1 VREIDGPYQHER
13 EPGAKK
19 EIVVKRASL
28 SVATAIAAFALALG
42 AVACGDDDDDGGGGG
57 GGTAQI
63 DLTIGNLVPLTGDLA
78 PYGAAG
84 QKAGDLAAQE
94 IDAAIQKAGV
104 DDTVELVTEDGA
116 SDDQGGVQAA
126 RKLIADGAT
135 CISGDYASTATVAV
149 ARSVTIPEGVMLISP
164 ASTADALS
172 DLDDDGL
179 FARTAPP
186 DGLQGKALADR
197 MDQELGGLKGKTI
210 NIGARND
217 LYGTGF
223 ADSLET
229 ELEERGATVAEKVV
243 YDPEQPSYNSEA
255 QQIVSGNPDNFVII
269 DFPETF
275 AKLGP
280 ALART
285 GDWEAKKTFITD
297 GLSSTDLTELVGPEA
312 TEGMLGTAPGTFSGN
327 APGAFDKLYEG
338 APGPP
343 RNLFDAPV
351 FDDVILC
358 YLAAVAA
365 GSTEGAEIADAIV
378 EVTGPP
384 GTKYTFE
391 QLPQAIEALENGD
404 DIDYEGA
411 SGPVDWDENG
421 DLSRYIYDISEF
433 KGGKLVKLDTVE
445 VSAD

>member
-1 VREIDGPYQHER
+1 MIRPRSAI
-13 EPGAKK
+13 A
-19 EIVVKRASL
+19 
-28 SVATAIAAFALALG
+28 VATTALVLSFG
-42 AVACGDDDDDGGGGG
+42 MVACGGDDDESAGGGGSG
-57 GGTAQI
+57 GKL
-63 DLTIGNLVPLTGDLA
+63 DLVIGNLVPLTGDLS
-78 PYGAAG
+78 PYGPAG
-84 QKAGDLAAQE
+84 QKAGELAADQ
-94 IDAAIQKAGV
+94 INSAIQKAGV
-104 DDTVELVTEDGA
+104 DQSVELVTEDGA

-149 ARSVTIPEGVMLISP
+149 ARSVTIPGGVMLISP

-172 DLDDDGL
+172 DLEDEGL

-197 MDQELGGLKGKTI
+197 MEQELNGLQGKTI

-223 ADSLET
+223 ADSLEA

-255 QQIVSGNPDNFVII
+255 AQLTSGNPDNFVII

-275 AKLGP
+275 AKVGP

-285 GDWEAKKTFITD
+285 GNWEPSKTFITD
-297 GLSSTDLTELVGPEA
+297 GLSSTDLAELLSPEE
-312 TEGMLGTAPGTFSGN
+312 TDGMLGTAPGSFSGN
-327 APGAFDKLYEG
+327 ATTAFDSLFKEAPGA
-338 APGPP
+338 A
-343 RNLFDAPV
+343 RNLFDAPT

-358 YLAAVAA
+358 YLAAVSA
-365 GSTEGAEIADAIV
+365 GSSDGEQIAEAIV
-378 EVTGPP
+378 DVTGPP
-384 GTKYTFE
+384 GAKFTFE
-391 QLPQAIEALENGD
+391 QLPQAIDALEEGK

-421 DLSRYIYDISEF
+421 DLSRYIYDVSEF
-433 KGGKLVKLDTVE
+433 KGGQLVKVDTVE
-445 VSAD
+445 VTAD

>member
-1 VREIDGPYQHER
+1 MRR
-13 EPGAKK
+13 S
-19 EIVVKRASL
+19 SL
-28 SVATAIAAFALALG
+28 ALAAAVAALTLALG
-42 AVACGDDDDDGGGGG
+42 VVACGDSDDETTGGGGG
-57 GGTAQI
+57 GSGQL

-84 QKAGDLAAQE
+84 EKAGDLAGQQ
-94 IDAAIQKAGV
+94 IDAAIKKAGV
-104 DDTVELVTEDGA
+104 DQTVEVVAEDGA

-149 ARSVTIPEGVMLISP
+149 ARSVTVPEGVLLISP

-186 DGLQGKALADR
+186 DGLQGTALADR

-223 ADSLET
+223 ADSLEA
-229 ELEERGATVAEKVV
+229 ELEDRGATVAEKVV

-255 QQIVSGNPDNFVII
+255 EQITSGNPDNFVII

-280 ALART
+280 ALVRT
-285 GDWEAKKTFITD
+285 GNWESTKTFITD
-297 GLSSTDLTELVGPEA
+297 GLSSTDLPKEVGGEA
-312 TEGMLGTAPGTFSGN
+312 TEGMLGTAPGTFSGA
-327 APGAFDKLYEG
+327 APDAFDKLYEG

-343 RNLFDAPV
+343 RNLFDSTS

-365 GSTEGAEIADAIV
+365 GSTDGEAMAEAVVD
-378 EVTGPP
+378 VTGPP
-384 GTKYTFE
+384 GKKVTFE
-391 QLPQAIEALENGD
+391 QLPVAIKALENGED
-404 DIDYEGA
+404 VDYEGA

-421 DLSRYIYDISEF
+421 DLSRYIYDISQF
-433 KGGKLVKLDTVE
+433 KGGKLVKVDTVE
-445 VSAD
+445 VEAGE

>member
-1 VREIDGPYQHER
+1 VRR
-13 EPGAKK
+13 S
-19 EIVVKRASL
+19 SL
-28 SVATAIAAFALALG
+28 ALAAAVAALTLSLG
-42 AVACGDDDDDGGGGG
+42 VVACGDSDDETDGGGSG
-57 GGTAQI
+57 QI

-84 QKAGDLAAQE
+84 EKAGDLAGQQ
-94 IDAAIQKAGV
+94 IDAAISKAGV
-104 DDTVELVTEDGA
+104 DQTVDVLAEDGA

-149 ARSVTIPEGVMLISP
+149 ARSVTVPEGVLLISP

-186 DGLQGKALADR
+186 DGLQGRALADR
-197 MDQELGGLKGKTI
+197 MDQELGGLQGKTI

-223 ADSLET
+223 ADSLEA
-229 ELEERGATVAEKVV
+229 ELEDRGATVAEKVV

-255 QQIVSGNPDNFVII
+255 EQITSGNPDNFVII

-280 ALART
+280 ALVRT
-285 GDWEAKKTFITD
+285 GNWDSTKTFITD
-297 GLSSTDLTELVGPEA
+297 GLSSTELTKEVGGEA
-312 TEGMLGTAPGTFSGN
+312 TEGMLGTAPGTFSGD
-327 APGAFDKLYEG
+327 APNSFDKLYEG

-343 RNLFDAPV
+343 RNLFDSTT

-365 GSTEGAEIADAIV
+365 GSTDGEEMAGAVV

-384 GTKYTFE
+384 GKKYTYE
-391 QLPQAIEALENGD
+391 QLPQAIEALENGE

-421 DLSRYIYDISEF
+421 DLSRYIYDISQF
-433 KGGKLVKLDTVE
+433 KNGKLVKLDTVE
-445 VSAD
+445 VTAD

>member
-1 VREIDGPYQHER
+1 MT
-13 EPGAKK
+13 
-19 EIVVKRASL
+19 RARFFSAAILTGFVL
-28 SVATAIAAFALALG
+28 SFGL
-42 AVACGDDDDDGGGGG
+42 VACGDDDDGDTGGGGG
-57 GGTAQI
+57 EQI

-78 PYGAAG
+78 PYGPAG
-84 QKAGDLAAQE
+84 QKAGELALAQ
-94 IDAAIQKAGV
+94 IDAAIKKTGS
-104 DDTVELVTEDGA
+104 DDSVELATEDGA

-172 DLDDDGL
+172 DLEDDGL

-197 MDQELGGLKGKTI
+197 MEEELGGLQGKTI
-210 NIGARND
+210 AIGARND

-223 ADSLET
+223 ADSLEL
-229 ELEERGATVAEKVV
+229 ELEDRGATVSEKVV

-255 QQIVSGNPDNFVII
+255 TQLTSGNPDNFVII

-285 GDWEAKKTFITD
+285 GNWEPSQTFITD

-312 TEGMLGTAPGTFSGN
+312 TDGMLGTAPGTFSGN
-327 APGAFDKLYEG
+327 APDSFDTLFKE
-338 APGPP
+338 APGPA
-343 RNLFDAPV
+343 RNLFDAPT
-351 FDDVILC
+351 FDNVILC
-358 YLAAVAA
+358 YLGAVAA
-365 GSTEGAEIADAIV
+365 GSSDGDAIAESIV
-378 EVTGPP
+378 DVTAPG

-391 QLPQAIEALENGD
+391 QLPQAIEALENGE

-411 SGPVDWDENG
+411 SGPVDWDEGG

-433 KGGKLVKLDTVE
+433 KGGQLVKVDTVE
-445 VSAD
+445 VQSD

>member
-1 VREIDGPYQHER
+1 VNPR
-13 EPGAKK
+13 
-19 EIVVKRASL
+19 L
-28 SVATAIAAFALALG
+28 AIAATVSALVLSFG
-42 AVACGDDDDDGGGGG
+42 VTACGDGDDETGAGGGGG
-57 GGTAQI
+57 DQL
-63 DLTIGNLVPLTGDLA
+63 DLVIGNLVPLTGDLS
-78 PYGAAG
+78 PYGPAG
-84 QKAGDLAAQE
+84 QKAGELAADE

-104 DDTVELVTEDGA
+104 DQTVKLVTEDGA
-116 SDDQGGVQAA
+116 SGDQGGVQAA

-135 CISGDYASTATVAV
+135 CVSGDYASTATVAV
-149 ARSVTIPEGVMLISP
+149 ARSVTIPGGVMLISP

-172 DLDDDGL
+172 DLEDEGL

-197 MDQELGGLKGKTI
+197 MERELKGLQGKTI

-223 ADSLET
+223 ADSLEA

-255 QQIVSGNPDNFVII
+255 AQLTSGNPDNFVII

-275 AKLGP
+275 AKVGP

-285 GDWEAKKTFITD
+285 GKWEPSTTFITD
-297 GLSSTDLTELVGPEA
+297 GLSSTELGEA
-312 TEGMLGTAPGTFSGN
+312 LGADGTEGMLGTAPGAFSGG
-327 APGAFDKLYEG
+327 APDAFDRLYKK
-338 APGPP
+338 APGPA

-351 FDDVILC
+351 FDNVILC

-365 GSTEGAEIADAIV
+365 GSSDGEAISEAIV
-378 EVTGPP
+378 DVTGP
-384 GTKYTFE
+384 GGQKYTFE
-391 QLPQAIEALENGD
+391 QLPEAIEALQNGQ

-411 SGPVDWDENG
+411 SGPVDWDTNG

-433 KGGKLVKLDTVE
+433 KGGQLVKLDTVE
-445 VSAD
+445 VSSD

>member
-1 VREIDGPYQHER
+1 M
-13 EPGAKK
+13 
-19 EIVVKRASL
+19 KRPSL
-28 SVATAIAAFALALG
+28 ALAAAITAIVLVFGVA
-42 AVACGDDDDDGGGGG
+42 ACGDDDGEDSGGGGG
-57 GGTAQI
+57 GAAQL
-63 DLTIGNLVPLTGDLA
+63 DLTIGNLVPLTGDLS

-84 QKAGDLAAQE
+84 EKAGELALKE
-94 IDAAIQKAGV
+94 IESAIEQAGV
-104 DDTVELVTEDGA
+104 DHTVELATEDGA

-149 ARSVTIPEGVMLISP
+149 ARSVTVPEGVLLISP

-223 ADSLET
+223 ADSLEA
-229 ELEERGATVAEKVV
+229 ELEERGAKVAEKVV

-255 QQIVSGNPDNFVII
+255 QQIVSGSPDNFVII

-280 ALART
+280 ALVRS
-285 GDWEAKKTFITD
+285 GDWDADRTFITD
-297 GLSSTDLTELVGPEA
+297 GLSSTEL
-312 TEGMLGTAPGTFSGN
+312 S
-327 APGAFDKLYEG
+327 
-338 APGPP
+338 
-343 RNLFDAPV
+343 
-351 FDDVILC
+351 
-358 YLAAVAA
+358 
-365 GSTEGAEIADAIV
+365 
-378 EVTGPP
+378 
-384 GTKYTFE
+384 
-391 QLPQAIEALENGD
+391 
-404 DIDYEGA
+404 
-411 SGPVDWDENG
+411 
-421 DLSRYIYDISEF
+421 
-433 KGGKLVKLDTVE
+433 
-445 VSAD
+445 

>member
-1 VREIDGPYQHER
+1 
-13 EPGAKK
+13 
-19 EIVVKRASL
+19 VKRASL
-28 SVATAIAAFALALG
+28 SFATAIAALVLSLG
-42 AVACGDDDDDGGGGG
+42 VVACGDDDDDAGGGGG
-57 GGTAQI
+57 GGEQII
-63 DLTIGNLVPLTGDLA
+63 DLVIGNLVPLTGDLA

-84 QKAGDLAAQE
+84 EKAGDLAGQE
-94 IDAAIQKAGV
+94 IDAAIRKAGV
-104 DDTVELVTEDGA
+104 DHTIEVVPEDGA

-149 ARSVTIPEGVMLISP
+149 ARSVTVPEGVLLISP

-197 MDQELGGLKGKTI
+197 MDQELGGLNGKAI

-223 ADSLET
+223 ADSLEA
-229 ELEERGATVAEKVV
+229 ELEERGATVGEKLI

-255 QQIVSGNPDNFVII
+255 QQLTSGNPDNYVII

-280 ALART
+280 ALVRT
-285 GDWEAKKTFITD
+285 GNWKANQTFITD

-312 TEGMLGTAPGTFSGN
+312 TEGMLGTAPGTFSGR
-327 APGAFDKLYEG
+327 APDAFDQVYKE

-343 RNLFDAPV
+343 RNLFDAAT
-351 FDDVILC
+351 FDNVILC

-365 GSTEGAEIADAIV
+365 GSTDGAEMADAIV
-378 EVTGPP
+378 DITGP
-384 GTKYTFE
+384 GGAKYTFE
-391 QLPQAIEALENGD
+391 QLPEAIEALENGE

-421 DLSRYIYDISEF
+421 DLSRYIYDVSEF

>member
-1 VREIDGPYQHER
+1 VNRP
-13 EPGAKK
+13 
-19 EIVVKRASL
+19 S
-28 SVATAIAAFALALG
+28 FALAATMTAFVLTFG
-42 AVACGDDDDDGGGGG
+42 LVACGDSDDDGGGGDG
-57 GGTAQI
+57 GGAGQL

-78 PYGAAG
+78 PYGPAG
-84 QKAGDLAAQE
+84 EKAGELAAEE
-94 IDAAIQKAGV
+94 IDAAIRKAGV
-104 DDTVELVTEDGA
+104 DQTVELVTEDGA

-149 ARSVTIPEGVMLISP
+149 ARSVTVPEGVMLISP

-172 DLDDDGL
+172 DLEDDGL

-186 DGLQGKALADR
+186 DGLQGVALADR
-197 MDQELGGLKGKTI
+197 IDQELGGLKGKTI

-223 ADSLET
+223 ADSLEA
-229 ELEERGATVAEKVV
+229 ELEERGATVAEKVI

-255 QQIVSGNPDNFVII
+255 SQITSGSPDNFVII

-285 GDWEAKKTFITD
+285 GQWDSEKTFITD
-297 GLSSTDLTELVGPEA
+297 GLSSTELSEEVGGEA
-312 TEGMLGTAPGTFSGN
+312 TEGMLGTAPGTFSGD
-327 APGAFDKLYEG
+327 APDAFDALYTK
-338 APGPP
+338 APGPA
-343 RNLFDAPV
+343 RNLFDATT

-365 GSTEGAEIADAIV
+365 GSSDGEEIAAAIV
-378 EVTGPP
+378 DVTRP
-384 GTKYTFE
+384 GGAKYTFE
-391 QLPQAIEALENGD
+391 QLPQAIEALENGE

-445 VSAD
+445 VEAD

>member
-1 VREIDGPYQHER
+1 
-13 EPGAKK
+13 
-19 EIVVKRASL
+19 L
-28 SVATAIAAFALALG
+28 AAAVCALALSLG
-42 AVACGDDDDDGGGGG
+42 AAACGDSDDETTGGGGG
-57 GGTAQI
+57 SGGGL

-84 QKAGDLAAQE
+84 EKAGDLAGQE
-94 IDAAIQKAGV
+94 IDAAIKEAGV
-104 DDTVELVTEDGA
+104 DQTVQVVAEDGA

-149 ARSVTIPEGVMLISP
+149 ARSVTVPEGVLLISP

-172 DLDDDGL
+172 DLEDDGL

-186 DGLQGKALADR
+186 DGLQGIALADR
-197 MDQELGGLKGKTI
+197 MEKELGGLKGKTV

-223 ADSLET
+223 ADSLEA
-229 ELEERGATVAEKVV
+229 ELEDRGATVGEKVV

-255 QQIVSGNPDNFVII
+255 EQITSGNPDNFVII

-280 ALART
+280 ALVRT
-285 GDWEAKKTFITD
+285 GNWESSKTFITD
-297 GLSSTDLTELVGPEA
+297 GLSSTDLVKEVGGEA
-312 TEGMLGTAPGTFSGN
+312 TEGMLGTAPGAFSGD
-327 APGAFDKLYEG
+327 APDAFDKLYKG

-343 RNLFDAPV
+343 RNLFDSTT
-351 FDDVILC
+351 FDDVVLC

-365 GSTEGAEIADAIV
+365 GSTDGEEMAEAVID
-378 EVTGPP
+378 VTGPP
-384 GTKYTFE
+384 GPKFTFE
-391 QLPQAIEALENGD
+391 QLPQAIKALEGGE

-411 SGPVDWDENG
+411 SGPIDWDDNG
-421 DLSRYIYDISEF
+421 DLSRYIYDISQF
-433 KGGKLVKLDTVE
+433 KGGKLVKVDTVE
-445 VSAD
+445 VSAE

>member
-1 VREIDGPYQHER
+1 
-13 EPGAKK
+13 
-19 EIVVKRASL
+19 VKRSQLLFVLFAALVLSL
-28 SVATAIAAFALALG
+28 GV
-42 AVACGDDDDDGGGGG
+42 VACGDSDDDGGGGG
-57 GGTAQI
+57 GEAGGKL
-63 DLTIGNLVPLTGDLA
+63 DLTIGNLVPLTGDLS

-84 QKAGDLAAQE
+84 QKAGELALAE
-94 IDAAIQKAGV
+94 IDAAIKKAGAEQ
-104 DDTVELVTEDGA
+104 TVELVAEDSA

-135 CISGDYASTATVAV
+135 CISGDYPSTGTVAV
-149 ARSVTIPEGVMLISP
+149 ARSVTVPEEVMLISP
-164 ASTADALS
+164 SSTADALS
-172 DLDDDGL
+172 DLDDEGL

-197 MDQELGGLKGKTI
+197 MEKELGGLQGKTI

-223 ADSLET
+223 ADSLEA

-255 QQIVSGNPDNFVII
+255 DTLTSGSPDNFVII

-285 GDWEAKKTFITD
+285 GNWEPTKTFITD
-297 GLSSTDLTELVGPEA
+297 GLSDSELSSLVGPEIS
-312 TEGMLGTAPGTFSGN
+312 EGLQGTAPGAFTGDEAGG
-327 APGAFDKLYEG
+327 APEAFEKLYEG

-343 RNLFDAPV
+343 RNLFDANV
-351 FDDVILC
+351 FDNVVLC
-358 YLAAVAA
+358 YLGAVAA
-365 GSTEGAEIADAIV
+365 GSTEGPEIAEALPG
-378 EVTGPP
+378 VTAP
-384 GTKYTFE
+384 GGSKYTFE
-391 QLPQAIEALENGD
+391 ELPQAIEALEKGQ
-404 DIDYEGA
+404 DIDYEGT
-411 SGPVDWDENG
+411 SGPIDWEENG

-433 KGGKLVKLDTVE
+433 KGGKLTKVDTVE
-445 VSAD
+445 VKADE

>member
-1 VREIDGPYQHER
+1 MRRP
-13 EPGAKK
+13 
-19 EIVVKRASL
+19 SL
-28 SVATAIAAFALALG
+28 ALAAAVIALVMALG
-42 AVACGDDDDDGGGGG
+42 LVACGDDDDDGGAGGG
-57 GGTAQI
+57 GGDGQI
-63 DLTIGNLVPLTGDLA
+63 DLVIGNLVPLTGDLA

-84 QKAGDLAAQE
+84 EKAGDLAGQE
-94 IDAAIQKAGV
+94 ITAAIQKAGV
-104 DDTVELVTEDGA
+104 DHTVEVVAEDGA

-149 ARSVTIPEGVMLISP
+149 ARSVTIPEGVLLISP

-179 FARTAPP
+179 FTRTAPP

-229 ELEERGATVAEKVV
+229 ELEDRGATVAEKVI

-255 QQIVSGNPDNFVII
+255 DQITSGNPDNFVII

-280 ALART
+280 ALVRT
-285 GDWEAKKTFITD
+285 GTWDATKTFITD
-297 GLSSTDLTELVGPEA
+297 GLSSTELPKEVGGEA
-312 TEGMLGTAPGTFSGN
+312 TEGMLGTAPGAFSGD
-327 APGAFDKLYEG
+327 APDAFDRLYKG

-343 RNLFDAPV
+343 RNLFDSTT

-365 GSTEGAEIADAIV
+365 GSSDGTEMAEAVVD
-378 EVTGPP
+378 VTGPP
-384 GTKYTFE
+384 GKRFTFE
-391 QLPQAIEALENGD
+391 QLPQAIDALEGGE

-421 DLSRYIYDISEF
+421 DLSRYIYDISQF
-433 KGGKLVKLDTVE
+433 KDGELVKVDTVE
-445 VSAD
+445 VSAE

>member
-1 VREIDGPYQHER
+1 MNRFG
-13 EPGAKK
+13 
-19 EIVVKRASL
+19 L
-28 SVATAIAAFALALG
+28 ALAATVTALTLG
-42 AVACGDDDDDGGGGG
+42 LAACGDDDGDSAGGGGG
-57 GGTAQI
+57 GGQV

-84 QKAGDLAAQE
+84 EKAGDLAFQQ
-94 IDAAIQKAGV
+94 IQAAIKEAGS
-104 DDTVELVTEDGA
+104 DDAVELVTEDGA

-149 ARSVTIPEGVMLISP
+149 ARSVTVPEGVMLISP

-172 DLDDDGL
+172 DLEDDGL

-197 MDQELGGLKGKTI
+197 MEQELGGLQGKTI

-223 ADSLET
+223 ADSLEA

-255 QQIVSGNPDNFVII
+255 GQITSGNPDNFVII

-285 GDWEAKKTFITD
+285 GDWKPEQTFITD
-297 GLSSTDLTELVGPEA
+297 GLSSTDLAELLGPEA
-312 TEGMLGTAPGTFSGN
+312 TEGMLGTAPGAFSGD
-327 APGAFDKLYEG
+327 APDAFDALYEK
-338 APGPP
+338 APGPK
-343 RNLFDAPV
+343 RNLFDSTT
-351 FDDVILC
+351 FDDVVLC
-358 YLAAVAA
+358 YLGAVAA
-365 GSTEGAEIADAIV
+365 GSSDGDAIAEAIV
-378 EVTGPP
+378 DVTAP
-384 GTKYTFE
+384 GGQKVTFE
-391 QLPQAIEALENGD
+391 QLPEAIEALEAGE

-433 KGGKLVKLDTVE
+433 KGGELAKVDTVE
-445 VSAD
+445 VKAE

>member
-1 VREIDGPYQHER
+1 VRR
-13 EPGAKK
+13 STL
-19 EIVVKRASL
+19 SL
-28 SVATAIAAFALALG
+28 AAVIAAVTLALG
-42 AVACGDDDDDGGGGG
+42 LAACGDSDDETDGGGSG
-57 GGTAQI
+57 QL

-84 QKAGDLAAQE
+84 EKAGDLAGQQ
-94 IDAAIQKAGV
+94 IDAAIAKAGV
-104 DDTVELVTEDGA
+104 DQTVEVVAEDGA

-149 ARSVTIPEGVMLISP
+149 ARSVTVPEGVLLISP

-197 MDQELGGLKGKTI
+197 MDQELGGLQGKTI

-223 ADSLET
+223 ADSLEV
-229 ELEERGATVAEKVV
+229 ELEERGATVGEKVV

-255 QQIVSGNPDNFVII
+255 AQITSGNPDNFVII

-280 ALART
+280 ALVRT
-285 GDWEAKKTFITD
+285 GNWDPTKTFITD
-297 GLSSTDLTELVGPEA
+297 GLSSTDLPKEVGGEA
-312 TEGMLGTAPGTFSGN
+312 TEGMLGTAPGTFSGD
-327 APGAFDKLYEG
+327 APDGFDRLYTN

-343 RNLFDAPV
+343 RNLFDSTT

-365 GSTEGAEIADAIV
+365 GSTDGEEMADGV
-378 EVTGPP
+378 VDVTGPP
-384 GTKYTFE
+384 GAKYTYQ

-411 SGPVDWDENG
+411 SGPIDWDENG
-421 DLSRYIYDISEF
+421 DLSRYIYDISQF
-433 KGGKLVKLDTVE
+433 KNGQLEKLDTVE
-445 VSAD
+445 VQAD

>member
-1 VREIDGPYQHER
+1 VFRFLRSGKWNYVNR
-13 EPGAKK
+13 VSFVLA
-19 EIVVKRASL
+19 
-28 SVATAIAAFALALG
+28 ATVAAFVLAFGL
-42 AVACGDDDDDGGGGG
+42 VACGDDDDETGGDGGG
-57 GGTAQI
+57 QLN
-63 DLTIGNLVPLTGDLA
+63 LTIGNLVPLTGDLA
-78 PYGAAG
+78 PYGPAG
-84 QKAGDLAAQE
+84 QKAGELAAAQ
-94 IDAAIQKAGV
+94 IDAAIGKAGV
-104 DDTVELVTEDGA
+104 DQTVELVTEDGA

-135 CISGDYASTATVAV
+135 CISGDYASTATVSV
-149 ARSVTIPEGVMLISP
+149 ARSVTVPEGVMLISP

-197 MDQELGGLKGKTI
+197 MEQELGGLQGKTI

-223 ADSLET
+223 ADSLEA
-229 ELEERGATVAEKVV
+229 ELEERGATVAEKIV

-255 QQIVSGNPDNFVII
+255 SQLTSGSPDNFVII

-285 GDWEAKKTFITD
+285 GDWEPSQTFITD
-297 GLSSTDLTELVGPEA
+297 GLSSTDLTELVGPEG
-312 TEGMLGTAPGTFSGN
+312 TDGMLGTAPGTFSGD
-327 APGAFDKLYEG
+327 APDAFDRLYTQ
-338 APGPP
+338 APGPA
-343 RNLFDAPV
+343 RNLFDAPT
-351 FDDVILC
+351 FDDVTLC

-365 GSTEGAEIADAIV
+365 GSSDGEAIAESIV
-378 EVTGPP
+378 DVTGPP
-384 GTKYTFE
+384 GAKYTFE
-391 QLPQAIEALENGD
+391 QLPQAIEALENGE
-404 DIDYEGA
+404 DIDYEGV
-411 SGPVDWDENG
+411 SGPVDWDESG

-433 KGGKLVKLDTVE
+433 KGDELVKLDTVE
-445 VSAD
+445 VKAEEG

>member
-1 VREIDGPYQHER
+1 
-13 EPGAKK
+13 
-19 EIVVKRASL
+19 VKRSQLLFVLFAALVLSL
-28 SVATAIAAFALALG
+28 GV
-42 AVACGDDDDDGGGGG
+42 VACGDSDDDGGGGG
-57 GGTAQI
+57 EAGGKL
-63 DLTIGNLVPLTGDLA
+63 DLTIGNLVPLTGDLS

-84 QKAGDLAAQE
+84 QKAGELALDE
-94 IDAAIQKAGV
+94 IDAAIKKAGAEQ
-104 DDTVELVTEDGA
+104 TVELVAEDSA

-135 CISGDYASTATVAV
+135 CISGDYPSTGTVAV
-149 ARSVTIPEGVMLISP
+149 ARSVTVPEGVMLISP
-164 ASTADALS
+164 SSTADALS
-172 DLDDDGL
+172 DLDDEGL

-197 MDQELGGLKGKTI
+197 MEKELGGLEGKTI

-223 ADSLET
+223 ADSLEA

-255 QQIVSGNPDNFVII
+255 DTLTSGSPDNWVII

-285 GDWEAKKTFITD
+285 GTWEPTKTFITD
-297 GLSSTDLTELVGPEA
+297 GLSTSDLSELVGPDIS
-312 TEGMLGTAPGTFSGN
+312 EGMLGTAPGAFSGE
-327 APGAFDKLYEG
+327 APNSFDKLFEG

-343 RNLFDAPV
+343 RNLFDANV
-351 FDDVILC
+351 FDNVVLC
-358 YLAAVAA
+358 YLGAVAA
-365 GSTEGAEIADAIV
+365 GSTEGSEIAEALPDVSA
-378 EVTGPP
+378 P
-384 GTKYTFE
+384 GGAKYTFE
-391 QLPQAIEALENGD
+391 ELPQAIEALEKGQ

-411 SGPVDWDENG
+411 SGPIDWEENG

-433 KGGKLVKLDTVE
+433 KGGKLEKVDTVE
-445 VSAD
+445 VKAE

>member
-1 VREIDGPYQHER
+1 MNRLGLALAAAVT
-13 EPGAKK
+13 
-19 EIVVKRASL
+19 
-28 SVATAIAAFALALG
+28 ATALALG
-42 AVACGDDDDDGGGGG
+42 VAACGDDDDGDSAGGGGG
-57 GGTAQI
+57 GGQI

-84 QKAGDLAAQE
+84 EKAGDLAFQQ
-94 IDAAIQKAGV
+94 IQAAIKKAGA
-104 DDTVELVTEDGA
+104 DQTVELVTEDGA

-135 CISGDYASTATVAV
+135 CISGDYASTATVSV
-149 ARSVTIPEGVMLISP
+149 ARSVTIPEGVLLISP

-197 MDQELGGLKGKTI
+197 MEQELGGLQGKTI

-223 ADSLET
+223 ADSLEA

-255 QQIVSGNPDNFVII
+255 GQLTSGNPDNFVII

-285 GDWEAKKTFITD
+285 GNWEPSQTFITD
-297 GLSSTDLTELVGPEA
+297 GLSSTDLAELLGPEA
-312 TEGMLGTAPGTFSGN
+312 TEGMLGTAPGAFSGE
-327 APGAFDKLYEG
+327 APDAFDALYEK
-338 APGPP
+338 APGPK
-343 RNLFDAPV
+343 RNLFDSTT

-365 GSTEGAEIADAIV
+365 GSSEGDAMAEAIV
-378 EVTGPP
+378 DVTAP
-384 GTKYTFE
+384 GGEKYTFE
-391 QLPQAIEALENGD
+391 QLPKAIEALEDGK

-433 KGGKLVKLDTVE
+433 KGGELEKVDTVE
-445 VSAD
+445 VKAE

>member
-1 VREIDGPYQHER
+1 M
-13 EPGAKK
+13 
-19 EIVVKRASL
+19 KRSNL
-28 SVATAIAAFALALG
+28 ALAATMTALVLAFG
-42 AVACGDDDDDGGGGG
+42 VVACGDDDDEAGGGGG
-57 GGTAQI
+57 GGGGQL
-63 DLTIGNLVPLTGDLA
+63 DLTIGNLVPLTGDLS
-78 PYGAAG
+78 PYGPAG
-84 QKAGDLAAQE
+84 QKAGELAGQQ
-94 IDAAIQKAGV
+94 IDAAIKETGV
-104 DDTVELVTEDGA
+104 DQTVQVVAEDGA
-116 SDDQGGVQAA
+116 SDDQGGAQAA

-149 ARSVTIPEGVMLISP
+149 ARSVTIPGGVMLISP
-164 ASTADALS
+164 ASTADALT

-197 MDQELGGLKGKTI
+197 MEEELGGLKGKTI

-223 ADSLET
+223 ADSLEA
-229 ELEERGATVAEKVV
+229 ELEERGATVAEKVI

-255 QQIVSGNPDNFVII
+255 ATLTSGNPDNFVII

-280 ALART
+280 ALVRT
-285 GDWEAKKTFITD
+285 GDWEASKTFITD
-297 GLSSTDLTELVGPEA
+297 GLSSTELVEEVGGEA
-312 TEGMLGTAPGTFSGN
+312 TEGMLGTAPGTFSGE
-327 APGAFDKLYEG
+327 APKAFEALYEE
-338 APGPP
+338 APGPA
-343 RNLFDAPV
+343 RNLFDATT

-365 GSTEGAEIADAIV
+365 GSSDGEAIAESIV
-378 EVTGPP
+378 DVTGPG

-391 QLPQAIEALENGD
+391 QLPQAVEALENGE
-404 DIDYEGA
+404 DINYEGA

-445 VSAD
+445 VEAD

>member
-1 VREIDGPYQHER
+1 MRRSTLKLAP
-13 EPGAKK
+13 
-19 EIVVKRASL
+19 VV
-28 SVATAIAAFALALG
+28 AALALALG
-42 AVACGDDDDDGGGGG
+42 AVACGDSDDDTTGGGGG
-57 GGTAQI
+57 GSGQL

-84 QKAGDLAAQE
+84 EKAGELAGQE
-94 IDAAIQKAGV
+94 IDAAIKQAGV
-104 DDTVELVTEDGA
+104 DQTVNVVAEDGA

-149 ARSVTIPEGVMLISP
+149 ARSVTVPEGVLLISP

-186 DGLQGKALADR
+186 DGLQGTALADR
-197 MDQELGGLKGKTI
+197 MEQELGGLKGKTI

-223 ADSLET
+223 ADSLEV
-229 ELEERGATVAEKVV
+229 ELEDRGATVAEKVI

-255 QQIVSGNPDNFVII
+255 EQITSGNPDNFVII

-280 ALART
+280 ALVRT
-285 GDWEAKKTFITD
+285 GNWESSKTFITD
-297 GLSSTDLTELVGPEA
+297 GLSSTDLVKEVGGEA
-312 TEGMLGTAPGTFSGN
+312 TEGMLGTAPGAFSGD
-327 APGAFDKLYEG
+327 APDAFDKLYEG

-343 RNLFDAPV
+343 RNLFDSTT

-365 GSTEGAEIADAIV
+365 GSSDGEEMAAAVVD
-378 EVTGPP
+378 VTGPP
-384 GTKYTFE
+384 GPKYTFE
-391 QLPQAIEALENGD
+391 QLPQAIEALENGE

-411 SGPVDWDENG
+411 SGPIDWDENG
-421 DLSRYIYDISEF
+421 DLSRYIYDISQF
-433 KGGKLVKLDTVE
+433 KGGKLVKVDTVE
-445 VSAD
+445 VSADE

>member
-1 VREIDGPYQHER
+1 VSRVSF
-13 EPGAKK
+13 A
-19 EIVVKRASL
+19 L
-28 SVATAIAAFALALG
+28 TAALAAFALALG
-42 AVACGDDDDDGGGGG
+42 LAACGGDDDETAGTAGGGGG
-57 GGTAQI
+57 EQLS
-63 DLTIGNLVPLTGDLA
+63 LTIGNLVPLTGDLA
-78 PYGAAG
+78 PYGPAG
-84 QKAGDLAAQE
+84 QKAGELAAQQ
-94 IDAAIQKAGV
+94 IDAAIQKTGSGQ
-104 DDTVELVTEDGA
+104 TVELVTEDGA

-149 ARSVTIPEGVMLISP
+149 ARSVTVPEGVMLISP

-172 DLDDDGL
+172 DLEDDGL

-197 MDQELGGLKGKTI
+197 MEQELGGLQGKTI

-223 ADSLET
+223 ADSLEA
-229 ELEERGATVAEKVV
+229 ELEDRGATVAEKII

-255 QQIVSGNPDNFVII
+255 DQLTSGNPDNFVII

-285 GDWEAKKTFITD
+285 GNWEPTQTFITD
-297 GLSSTDLTELVGPEA
+297 GLSSTDLTELVGPGE
-312 TEGMLGTAPGTFSGN
+312 TEGMLGTAPGTFSGE
-327 APGAFDKLYEG
+327 APDAFDRLYKQ
-338 APGPP
+338 APGPA
-343 RNLFDAPV
+343 RNLFDAPT

-365 GSTEGAEIADAIV
+365 GSSDGDAIAESIV
-378 EVTGPP
+378 DVTGPGGP
-384 GTKYTFE
+384 KYTFE
-391 QLPQAIEALENGD
+391 QLPEAVEALEEGE

-411 SGPVDWDENG
+411 SGPIDWDEGG

-433 KGGKLVKLDTVE
+433 KGGELVKLDTVE
-445 VSAD
+445 VKAEEG

>member
-1 VREIDGPYQHER
+1 MKGPR
-13 EPGAKK
+13 FL
-19 EIVVKRASL
+19 VVFL
-28 SVATAIAAFALALG
+28 AACALALG
-42 AVACGDDDDDGGGGG
+42 LAACGGGDDETGTGGGTGTSAGGGGE
-57 GGTAQI
+57 AI

-78 PYGAAG
+78 PYGPAG
-84 QKAGDLAAQE
+84 QKAGELALQQIE
-94 IDAAIQKAGV
+94 AAIQKTGADDSV
-104 DDTVELVTEDGA
+104 DLVTEDGA

-172 DLDDDGL
+172 DLEDDGL

-197 MDQELGGLKGKTI
+197 MEQELGGLEGKTI

-223 ADSLET
+223 ADSLEL
-229 ELEERGATVAEKVV
+229 ELEDRGATVAQKVI

-255 QQIVSGNPDNFVII
+255 AQLTSGNPDNFVII

-275 AKLGP
+275 AKVGP

-285 GDWEAKKTFITD
+285 GNWKPSQTFITD
-297 GLSSTDLTELVGPEA
+297 GLSSTDLTELIGADA
-312 TEGMLGTAPGTFSGN
+312 TEGMLGTSPGAFSGN
-327 APGAFDKLYEG
+327 APDSFDALFKK
-338 APGPP
+338 APGPE
-343 RNLFDAPV
+343 RNLFDAAV
-351 FDDVILC
+351 FDNVVLC
-358 YLAAVAA
+358 YLGALAA
-365 GSTEGAEIADAIV
+365 GSSDGEAIAEAIV
-378 EVTGPP
+378 DVTAPGGP
-384 GTKYTFE
+384 KYTFE
-391 QLPQAIEALENGD
+391 QLPQAIEALEKGE

-411 SGPVDWDENG
+411 SGPIDWDEAG
-421 DLSRYIYDISEF
+421 DLSRYIYNISEF
-433 KGGKLVKLDTVE
+433 KGGKLVKVDTVE
-445 VSAD
+445 VKAEEGS

>member
-1 VREIDGPYQHER
+1 
-13 EPGAKK
+13 
-19 EIVVKRASL
+19 
-28 SVATAIAAFALALG
+28 VATVTAFVLALG
-42 AVACGDDDDDGGGGG
+42 VVACGDDEESAGGGGG
-57 GGTAQI
+57 PEQL
-63 DLTIGNLVPLTGDLA
+63 DLVVGNLVPLTGDLA
-78 PYGAAG
+78 PYGPAG
-84 QKAGDLAAQE
+84 QKAGELAAEE
-94 IDAAIQKAGV
+94 IEAAIRKAGV
-104 DDTVELVTEDGA
+104 DHTVELATEDGA

-126 RKLIADGAT
+126 RKLIADGAS
-135 CISGDYASTATVAV
+135 CISGDYASTATVSV
-149 ARSVTIPEGVMLISP
+149 ARSVTIPGGVMLISP

-172 DLDDDGL
+172 DLEDDGL

-186 DGLQGKALADR
+186 DGLQGTALADR
-197 MDQELGGLKGKTI
+197 MEQELGGLQGKTI

-223 ADSLET
+223 ADSLEA
-229 ELEERGATVAEKVV
+229 ELEERGATVAEKVI

-255 QQIVSGNPDNFVII
+255 GQITSGNPDNFVII

-285 GDWEAKKTFITD
+285 GNWEPTKTFITD
-297 GLSSTDLTELVGPEA
+297 GLSSTDLTELVGPDS
-312 TEGMLGTAPGTFSGN
+312 TEGMLGTAPGTFSGE
-327 APGAFDKLYEG
+327 APDAFDRLYTK
-338 APGPP
+338 APGPE
-343 RNLFDAPV
+343 RNLFDSTT

-365 GSTEGAEIADAIV
+365 GASDGEDIAEAIV
-378 EVTGPP
+378 DVTGPP
-384 GTKYTFE
+384 GAKYTFE
-391 QLPQAIEALENGD
+391 QLPEAIEALVDGK

-411 SGPVDWDENG
+411 SGPVDWDEKG

-445 VSAD
+445 VEAD

>member
-1 VREIDGPYQHER
+1 
-13 EPGAKK
+13 
-19 EIVVKRASL
+19 VKRPSL
-28 SVATAIAAFALALG
+28 ALAAGMTAVVLALG
-42 AVACGDDDDDGGGGG
+42 LVACGDDDDDGGGGG
-57 GGTAQI
+57 GEAQI

-84 QKAGDLAAQE
+84 EKAGELAGKE
-94 IDAAIQKAGV
+94 IQNALEQTGS
-104 DDTVELVTEDGA
+104 DDKVKVVAEDGA
-116 SDDQGGVQAA
+116 SDDAGGVQAA

-149 ARSVTIPEGVMLISP
+149 ARSVTIPEEVMLISP

-197 MDQELGGLKGKTI
+197 MEKELGGLKGKTI

-223 ADSLET
+223 ADSLEA
-229 ELEERGATVAEKVV
+229 ELEERGAKVAEKVI

-255 QQIVSGNPDNFVII
+255 QQITSGNPDNYVII

-285 GDWEAKKTFITD
+285 GNWKAENTFITD
-297 GLSSTDLTELVGPEA
+297 GLSSAELTEEVGPEV
-312 TEGMLGTAPGTFSGN
+312 TEGMLGTAPGAFSGG
-327 APGAFDKLYEG
+327 APDAFDKLYKG
-338 APGPP
+338 APGPA
-343 RNLFDAPV
+343 RNLFDSTV

-358 YLAAVAA
+358 YLGAVAA
-365 GSTEGAEIADAIV
+365 GSTDGKEISEAIID
-378 EVTGPP
+378 VTAPG
-384 GTKYTFE
+384 GTKYTYE
-391 QLPQAIEALENGD
+391 ELPEAVEALEDGE

-433 KGGKLVKLDTVE
+433 KGGELVKLDTVE
-445 VSAD
+445 VEAEE

>member
-1 VREIDGPYQHER
+1 VNRFG
-13 EPGAKK
+13 
-19 EIVVKRASL
+19 L
-28 SVATAIAAFALALG
+28 ALATGVSAVVLG
-42 AVACGDDDDDGGGGG
+42 LGVAACGDDDEETAGGGGG
-57 GGTAQI
+57 GEQI
-63 DLTIGNLVPLTGDLA
+63 DLVIGNLVPLTGDLA
-78 PYGAAG
+78 PYGPAG
-84 QKAGDLAAQE
+84 EKAGDLALEE
-94 IDAAIQKAGV
+94 IQAAIKQVGAE
-104 DDTVELVTEDGA
+104 DTVELVTEDGA

-135 CISGDYASTATVAV
+135 CISGDYASTATVSV
-149 ARSVTIPEGVMLISP
+149 ARSVTVPEGVMLISP

-172 DLDDDGL
+172 DLEDDGL

-197 MDQELGGLKGKTI
+197 MEQELGGLQGKTI

-223 ADSLET
+223 ADSLEA

-255 QQIVSGNPDNFVII
+255 GQLTSGNPDNFVII

-280 ALART
+280 ALVRT
-285 GDWEAKKTFITD
+285 GNWEPTQTFITD
-297 GLSSTDLTELVGPEA
+297 GLSSTDLTELLGSEA
-312 TEGMLGTAPGTFSGN
+312 TEGMLGTAPGAFSGN
-327 APGAFDKLYEG
+327 APDAFDALYKK
-338 APGPP
+338 APGPA
-343 RNLFDAPV
+343 RNLFDSTT

-358 YLAAVAA
+358 YLGAVAA
-365 GSTEGAEIADAIV
+365 GSSDGDAIADAIV
-378 EVTGPP
+378 GVTAP
-384 GTKYTFE
+384 GGAKYTFE
-391 QLPQAIEALENGD
+391 QLPQAVEALEKGE

-433 KGGKLVKLDTVE
+433 KGGKLIKVDTVE
-445 VSAD
+445 VEAG

>member
-1 VREIDGPYQHER
+1 VNRVSFVL
-13 EPGAKK
+13 A
-19 EIVVKRASL
+19 
-28 SVATAIAAFALALG
+28 ATVAAFVLAFGL
-42 AVACGDDDDDGGGGG
+42 VACGDDDDESAGGGGDG
-57 GGTAQI
+57 QLS
-63 DLTIGNLVPLTGDLA
+63 LTIGNLVPLTGDLA
-78 PYGAAG
+78 PYGPAG
-84 QKAGDLAAQE
+84 QKAGELAAQQ
-94 IDAAIQKAGV
+94 IDAAIGKAGV
-104 DDTVELVTEDGA
+104 DQTVELVSEDGA

-135 CISGDYASTATVAV
+135 CISGDYASTATVSV
-149 ARSVTIPEGVMLISP
+149 ARSVTVPGGVMLISP

-172 DLDDDGL
+172 DLDDEGL

-186 DGLQGKALADR
+186 DGLQGRALADR
-197 MDQELGGLKGKTI
+197 MEQELGGLQGKTI

-223 ADSLET
+223 ADSLEA
-229 ELEERGATVAEKVV
+229 ELEERGATVAEKIV

-255 QQIVSGNPDNFVII
+255 SQLTSGDPDNFVII

-285 GDWEAKKTFITD
+285 GNWEPSQTFITD
-297 GLSSTDLTELVGPEA
+297 GLSSTDLTELVGPEG
-312 TEGMLGTAPGTFSGN
+312 TDGMLGTAPGAFSGN
-327 APGAFDKLYEG
+327 APDAFDRLYTQ
-338 APGPP
+338 APGPA

-351 FDDVILC
+351 FDNVILC

-365 GSTEGAEIADAIV
+365 GSTDGEAIAESIV
-378 EVTGPP
+378 AVTGP
-384 GTKYTFE
+384 GGAKYTFE
-391 QLPQAIEALENGD
+391 QLPQAIEALEEGK

-411 SGPVDWDENG
+411 SGPIDWDESG

-433 KGGKLVKLDTVE
+433 KGDELVKLDTVE
-445 VSAD
+445 VKAEEG

>member
-1 VREIDGPYQHER
+1 M
-13 EPGAKK
+13 
-19 EIVVKRASL
+19 KRFGLTLAAA
-28 SVATAIAAFALALG
+28 VTALVMAFG
-42 AVACGDDDDDGGGGG
+42 VTACGDDDDGDTAGGSGGGGE
-57 GGTAQI
+57 QI

-84 QKAGDLAAQE
+84 EKAGDLAFQQ
-94 IDAAIQKAGV
+94 IQAAIKKAGSG
-104 DDTVELVTEDGA
+104 DTVELVTEDGA

-149 ARSVTIPEGVMLISP
+149 ARSVTIPGGVMLISP

-172 DLDDDGL
+172 DLEDEGL

-197 MDQELGGLKGKTI
+197 MEQELGGLQGKTI

-223 ADSLET
+223 ADSLEA
-229 ELEERGATVAEKVV
+229 ELEERGATVGEKVV

-255 QQIVSGNPDNFVII
+255 AQLTSGNPDNFVII

-280 ALART
+280 ALVRT
-285 GDWEAKKTFITD
+285 GNWTPEQTFITD
-297 GLSSTDLTELVGPEA
+297 GLSSTDLSELLGAEA
-312 TEGMLGTAPGTFSGN
+312 TEGMLGTAPGAFSGD
-327 APGAFDKLYEG
+327 APKAFEAAYEK
-338 APGPP
+338 APGPK
-343 RNLFDAPV
+343 RNLFDSTT

-358 YLAAVAA
+358 YLGAVAA
-365 GSTEGAEIADAIV
+365 GSSDGEEIARAIV
-378 EVTGPP
+378 DVTAP
-384 GTKYTFE
+384 GGKKVTFE
-391 QLPQAIEALENGD
+391 QLPEAIAALQNGE

-433 KGGKLVKLDTVE
+433 KGGKLEKVDTVE
-445 VSAD
+445 VKAE

>member
-1 VREIDGPYQHER
+1 VNR
-13 EPGAKK
+13 
-19 EIVVKRASL
+19 L
-28 SVATAIAAFALALG
+28 SFLLAATVAALVLAFG
-42 AVACGDDDDDGGGGG
+42 VMACGDDDGGNGTAGGGGSG
-57 GGTAQI
+57 QL

-78 PYGAAG
+78 PYGPAG
-84 QKAGDLAAQE
+84 QKAGDLAAQQ
-94 IDAAIQKAGV
+94 IDEAIGKAGV
-104 DDTVELVTEDGA
+104 DQTVELVTEDGA

-135 CISGDYASTATVAV
+135 CISGDYASTATVSV
-149 ARSVTIPEGVMLISP
+149 ARSVTIPGGVMLISP

-197 MDQELGGLKGKTI
+197 MEEELGGLKGKTI

-223 ADSLET
+223 ADSLEA

-255 QQIVSGNPDNFVII
+255 AQLTSGNPDNFVII

-285 GDWEAKKTFITD
+285 GNWEPSQTFITD
-297 GLSSTDLTELVGPEA
+297 GLSSTDLTELVGPEE
-312 TEGMLGTAPGTFSGN
+312 TDGMLGTAPGAFSGN
-327 APGAFDKLYEG
+327 APDAFDQLYTQ
-338 APGPP
+338 APGPA

-351 FDDVILC
+351 FDNVILC

-365 GSTEGAEIADAIV
+365 GSSDGEAIAESIV
-378 EVTGPP
+378 DVTGPP

-391 QLPQAIEALENGD
+391 QLPQAIEALEEGK

-411 SGPVDWDENG
+411 SGPIDWDEGG

-445 VSAD
+445 VKAEEG

>member
-1 VREIDGPYQHER
+1 
-13 EPGAKK
+13 
-19 EIVVKRASL
+19 
-28 SVATAIAAFALALG
+28 
-42 AVACGDDDDDGGGGG
+42 
-57 GGTAQI
+57 
-63 DLTIGNLVPLTGDLA
+63 
-78 PYGAAG
+78 
-84 QKAGDLAAQE
+84 
-94 IDAAIQKAGV
+94 
-104 DDTVELVTEDGA
+104 
-116 SDDQGGVQAA
+116 
-126 RKLIADGAT
+126 
-135 CISGDYASTATVAV
+135 
-149 ARSVTIPEGVMLISP
+149 MLISP

-172 DLDDDGL
+172 DLEDEGL

-197 MDQELGGLKGKTI
+197 MEQELKGLQGKTI

-223 ADSLET
+223 ADSLEA
-229 ELEERGATVAEKVV
+229 ELEGRGATVGQKVV

-255 QQIVSGNPDNFVII
+255 AQLTSGNPDNFVII

-275 AKLGP
+275 AKVGP

-285 GDWEAKKTFITD
+285 GNWEPEKTFITD
-297 GLSSTDLTELVGPEA
+297 GLSSTDLAELLSPEE

-327 APGAFDKLYEG
+327 ATNAFDSLFKESPGA
-338 APGPP
+338 A
-343 RNLFDAPV
+343 RNLFDAPT

-365 GSTEGAEIADAIV
+365 GSSDGEEIAEAIV
-378 EVTGPP
+378 DVTGPD
-384 GTKYTFE
+384 GAKYTFE
-391 QLPQAIEALENGD
+391 QLPEAIEALKEGE

-421 DLSRYIYDISEF
+421 DLSRYIYDVSEF
-433 KGGKLVKLDTVE
+433 KGNELVKVDTVE

>member
-1 VREIDGPYQHER
+1 M
-13 EPGAKK
+13 
-19 EIVVKRASL
+19 KRSKMLFVALAMFVL
-28 SVATAIAAFALALG
+28 SVG
-42 AVACGDDDDDGGGGG
+42 VVACGDSDDDGGGGG
-57 GGTAQI
+57 GAGGQL
-63 DLTIGNLVPLTGDLA
+63 DLVIGNLVPLTGDLS

-84 QKAGDLAAQE
+84 QKAGELALDE
-94 IDAAIQKAGV
+94 IDAAIKKAGAEQ
-104 DDTVELVTEDGA
+104 TVELVTEDGA

-135 CISGDYASTATVAV
+135 CISGDYPSTGTVAV
-149 ARSVTIPEGVMLISP
+149 ARSVTVPGEVLLVSP

-172 DLDDDGL
+172 DLDDEGL

-197 MDQELGGLKGKTI
+197 MEKELGSLQGKTI

-223 ADSLET
+223 ADSLEA
-229 ELEERGATVAEKVV
+229 ELEERGATVAEKVI

-255 QQIVSGNPDNFVII
+255 NTLTSGNPDNYVII

-285 GDWEAKKTFITD
+285 ENWEPTKTFITD
-297 GLSSTDLTELVGPEA
+297 GLSTSELTGLVGTDI
-312 TEGMLGTAPGTFSGN
+312 TEGMQGTAPGAFAGE
-327 APGAFDKLYEG
+327 APQAFEKAYEQ

-343 RNLFDAPV
+343 RNLFDANV
-351 FDDVILC
+351 FDNVILC
-358 YLAAVAA
+358 YLGAVAA
-365 GSTEGAEIADAIV
+365 GSTEGPEIAEAIV
-378 EVTGPP
+378 DVTGP
-384 GTKYTFE
+384 GGAKYTFE
-391 QLPQAIEALENGD
+391 ELPQAIEALEKGE

-411 SGPVDWDENG
+411 SGPIDWEENG

-433 KGGKLVKLDTVE
+433 KDGELQKVDTVE
-445 VSAD
+445 VKADE